1 MLRWRTSWW
10 WEGKAASHTSQA
22 LFRLAPDVLSE
33 DDDEDRLTGCAVE
46 EVVEEAGPVWALL
59 PRRRWLEV
67 PGAAAADDFLSSER
81 VDRGNGFLPSVT
93 FL

>member
-22 LFRLAPDVLSE
+22 LLRPAPDVLSE
-33 DDDEDRLTGCAVE
+33 DDNEDRLTRCA
-46 EVVEEAGPVWALL
+46 VEEAGPVWALL
-59 PRRRWLEV
+59 PRSRWLEV
-67 PGAAAADDFLSSER
+67 PDAAAAAADFLSSER
-81 VDRGNGFLPSVT
+81 VARGNGFLPSAT